1 MKRKMLKYLKGGEF
15 IHSSLAQFPIFQELT
30 NEAIPLATPF
40 GSSSKQDHIDKK
52 IGIGQRKV

>member
-15 IHSSLAQFPIFQELT
+15 IHSSLAQFPIFPELT

-52 IGIGQRKV
+52 